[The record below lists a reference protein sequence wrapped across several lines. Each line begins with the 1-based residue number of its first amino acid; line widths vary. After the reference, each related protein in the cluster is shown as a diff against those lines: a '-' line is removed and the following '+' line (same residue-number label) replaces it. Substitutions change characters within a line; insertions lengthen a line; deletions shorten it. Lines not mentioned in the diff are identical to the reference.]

1 MTPRPTTD
9 ACADL
14 WTFPR
19 KVLLV
24 AFALLLALMVWQLLD
39 LIMLVFGAV
48 IVATL
53 LRSLASALER
63 HARLPTQISVIA
75 VLFLLVFMI
84 AAVAWFVG
92 DPLAKQ
98 FEILRQRLPTA
109 VDAVMQWLNCHRI
122 GVATLQ
128 YIEEAR
134 SQDASPWAMRLAGVA
149 GSTFGA
155 LGGAA
160 LVLVMGLY
168 LAMAPRVYRDG
179 LVRLMPLSVRARR
192 WTPAGLL
199 CRVGCSGNRYRCS
212 LSAPARPWACGC
224 WMCRWHSL
232 WVCCPACWPSFLFRC
247 HRWRIAGGVAG
258 FHAGARNGAL
268 RFRLGLGHSAD

>member
-1 MTPRPTTD
+1 MKPRPPTE
-9 ACADL
+9 ARADP

-24 AFALLLALMVWQLLD
+24 AFALLLALIVWQLLD

-109 VDAVMQWLNCHRI
+109 VDAVMQWLNSHRT
-122 GVATLQ
+122 AWPRCST
-128 YIEEAR
+128 
-134 SQDASPWAMRLAGVA
+134 SKRLAAKMPARGRC
-149 GSTFGA
+149 
-155 LGGAA
+155 
-160 LVLVMGLY
+160 GLQ
-168 LAMAPRVYRDG
+168 ASRDQP
-179 LVRLMPLSVRARR
+179 LVRLVVLH
-192 WTPAGLL
+192 W
-199 CRVGCSGNRYRCS
+199 
-212 LSAPARPWACGC
+212 C
-224 WMCRWHSL
+224 W
-232 WVCCPACWPSFLFRC
+232 
-247 HRWRIAGGVAG
+247 
-258 FHAGARNGAL
+258 
-268 RFRLGLGHSAD
+268 